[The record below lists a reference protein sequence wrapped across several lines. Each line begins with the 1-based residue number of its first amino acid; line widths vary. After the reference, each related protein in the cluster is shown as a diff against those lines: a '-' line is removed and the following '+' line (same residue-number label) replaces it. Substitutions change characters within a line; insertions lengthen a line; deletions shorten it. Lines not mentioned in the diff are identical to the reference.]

1 MKRMM
6 NYQRSRRR
14 HRGVQ
19 REIAQPAS
27 IGDGRR
33 SGLTEARFFI
43 AAMKVR
49 NGEELRGEQDKNR
62 GKSPAAC
69 SFTRSQ
75 PHRTSLNVQPGI
87 ARLYPAV

>member
-1 MKRMM
+1 MERVL
-6 NYQRSRRR
+6 NYEGSRRS

-33 SGLTEARFFI
+33 SGSTENRFFI

-49 NGEELRGEQDKNR
+49 NGEQLRGEQDKDR

-69 SFTRSQ
+69 CSTRSQ
-75 PHRTSLNVQPGI
+75 PHRTSPN
-87 ARLYPAV
+87 RPAWSR